1 MEGMPQPTIVI
12 DGIEP
17 LDLPG
22 TRQSIAPL
30 HALLRECILD
40 GRLAPGTV
48 LSQVAL
54 GRQLGVSRTP
64 VREALRMLQE
74 EGFVEA
80 EPNQRMRVTGID
92 PAELD
97 GDYATR
103 IMLETLAMTMTMD
116 GFGAPARR
124 EAKAQLTAM
133 RRTSRARDIE
143 GWFVAHGE
151 YHRLLTAGAGEALQR
166 QLRALSD
173 RSVRYIRITQ
183 RFDPKSWSEP
193 GNVEHP
199 AILDAVVAGDRD
211 AAVSCLAH
219 HLERTALK
227 VLRDHAPDYVPTAV
241 PRAMSLLNAGPS
253 PWES

>member
-1 MEGMPQPTIVI
+1 MPQPTIVV
-12 DGIEP
+12 DGLEP

-22 TRQSIAPL
+22 ARQSVGPL

-92 PAELD
+92 AAELD
-97 GDYATR
+97 ADYATR
-103 IMLETLAMTMTMD
+103 IMLETLAMTMTLD
-116 GFGAPARR
+116 GFGAAARR
-124 EAKAQLTAM
+124 SAKVQVTAM
-133 RRTSRARDIE
+133 RRAARAKDIE
-143 GWFVAHGE
+143 NWFVAHAE
-151 YHRLLTAGAGEALQR
+151 YHRLLTAGAGASLQR

-183 RFDPKSWSEP
+183 RFDPTHWDEP

-219 HLERTALK
+219 HLERTALR
-227 VLRDHAPDYVPTAV
+227 VLEDHAPEYAPTAV
-241 PRAMSLLNAGPS
+241 PKAMSLVHAGPS

>member
-1 MEGMPQPTIVI
+1 MPQPTVVI
-12 DGIEP
+12 EGLVP
-17 LDLPG
+17 LDLPDA
-22 TRQSIAPL
+22 RQSVGPL
-30 HALLRECILD
+30 HAQLRECILD

-74 EGFVEA
+74 EGLVEA
-80 EPNQRMRVTGID
+80 EPNQRMRVACID

-97 GDYATR
+97 ADYAMR
-103 IMLETLAMTMTMD
+103 IMLETLAMTMTLD
-116 GFGAPARR
+116 GFDAQARR
-124 EAKAQLTAM
+124 AAKAQLTAM
-133 RRTSRARDIE
+133 RRAARARDIE
-143 GWFVAHGE
+143 GWSAAHGE
-151 YHRLLTAGAGEALQR
+151 YHRLLTARAGAALQR

-183 RFDPKSWSEP
+183 RFDPTRWDEP

-199 AILDAVVAGDRD
+199 AILEAVLLGDRD

-219 HLERTALK
+219 HLERTALR
-227 VLRDHAPDYVPTAV
+227 VMREHAPDYSPIAV
-241 PRAMSLLNAGPS
+241 PKAMDLVNAGLPT
-253 PWES
+253 WKA

>member
-1 MEGMPQPTIVI
+1 MPQPTIVI

-22 TRQSIAPL
+22 ARQSIAPL
-30 HALLRECILD
+30 HALLRECIMD

-74 EGFVEA
+74 EGLVEA
-80 EPNQRMRVTGID
+80 EPNQRMRVTCID

-97 GDYATR
+97 ADYAMR
-103 IMLETLAMTMTMD
+103 IMLETLALTMTLD
-116 GFGAPARR
+116 GFGARERR
-124 EAKAQLTAM
+124 EAKAQVTAM
-133 RRTSRARDIE
+133 RRAARAKDIE
-143 GWFVAHGE
+143 GWFAAHGE
-151 YHRLLTAGAGEALQR
+151 YHRLLTAGAGAALQR

-183 RFDPKSWSEP
+183 HFDPTRWSEP
-193 GNVEHP
+193 GNIEHP

-219 HLERTALK
+219 HLERTALR
-227 VLRDHAPDYVPTAV
+227 VLRDHAPDYEPEAV
-241 PRAMSLLNAGPS
+241 PKAMHLVDAGPS
-253 PWES
+253 PWEA

>member
-1 MEGMPQPTIVI
+1 MPQPTIVI

-80 EPNQRMRVTGID
+80 EPNQRMRVACID

-97 GDYATR
+97 ADYAMR
-103 IMLETLAMTMTMD
+103 IMLETLAMTMTLD
-116 GFGAPARR
+116 SFDARARR
-124 EAKAQLTAM
+124 EAKAQVTAM
-133 RRTSRARDIE
+133 RRASRAKDIE
-143 GWFVAHGE
+143 GWFAAHAE
-151 YHRLLTAGAGEALQR
+151 YHRLLTAGAGAALQR
-166 QLRALSD
+166 QLCALSD

-183 RFDPKSWSEP
+183 RFDPKSWDEP

-199 AILDAVVAGDRD
+199 AILEAVVAGDRE

-219 HLERTALK
+219 HLERTALR
-227 VLRDHAPDYVPTAV
+227 VLGDHAPDYVPGAV
-241 PRAMSLLNAGPS
+241 PKAMALVNAGPS

>member
-1 MEGMPQPTIVI
+1 MPQPTILI

-22 TRQSIAPL
+22 ARQSIAPL
-30 HALLRECILD
+30 HTFLRECILD

-80 EPNQRMRVTGID
+80 EPNQRMRVTAID

-97 GDYATR
+97 ADYAMR
-103 IMLETLAMTMTMD
+103 IMLETLALTMTMD
-116 GFGAPARR
+116 GFGAGERR
-124 EAKAQLTAM
+124 AAKAQVTAM
-133 RRTSRARDIE
+133 RRAARAKDME
-143 GWFVAHGE
+143 GWFTAHGE
-151 YHRLLTAGAGEALQR
+151 YHRLLTTGAGAALQR

-173 RSVRYIRITQ
+173 RSVRYIRIIQ
-183 RFDPKSWSEP
+183 RFDSTSWSEP

-219 HLERTALK
+219 HLERTALR
-227 VLRDHAPDYVPTAV
+227 VLRDHAPDYVPAAV
-241 PRAMSLLNAGPS
+241 PKAMTLIKAGPS
-253 PWES
+253 PWET